1 MSTHSVLSLW
11 LLLKVLV
18 PKDLSKYKV
27 KLIFMQM
34 IINTHYSEKRQT
46 CIKIQQG
53 YKKINIYFFWQKV
66 HNIYTDIMCLS

>member
-27 KLIFMQM
+27 KLIYM
-34 IINTHYSEKRQT
+34 
-46 CIKIQQG
+46 
-53 YKKINIYFFWQKV
+53 
-66 HNIYTDIMCLS
+66 